1 MRRHIVFYGCS
12 DDEDVCNVLSSYQNV
27 RRESKMIVLRRSFH
41 SVTEKRSQNNDCG
54 ENSVTIVTEKKI
66 EDDGSDSSSGENVEI
81 EDKTLPIVGPPALV
95 TSEEGHAAQCTCPN
109 CDELL
114 SRFSECSIC
123 LEPLQC
129 CGPCVCPWCGGV
141 WCARCSRRMSRCAW
155 CRGSLRAPAAP
166 CLALQR
172 LVNDLMLPCRN
183 YRRGCTELLTAITRV
198 KHEEECKFDTMMC
211 PITANCCSVPFEELS
226 SHLQST
232 HNIIAVYSQKIKIL
246 IENFQT
252 KLKKTA
258 CCRTKYK
265 IILLHQKSAFVIKV
279 CIYNYH
285 VKVEV
290 MRRKL
295 GYIADVKSETKK
307 SEYCALVEFQSKA
320 LSTKSAIL
328 IENEAYGKKAE
339 VQWSDVIMKAE
350 NDEAITIHVNIGK
363 SDTDMLR
370 KDCRE
375 ST

>member
-1 MRRHIVFYGCS
+1 MRRYVANYGS
-12 DDEDVCNVLSSYQNV
+12 GSEDECCFRNDYQSL
-27 RRESKMIVLRRSFH
+27 RRESKMMLFGKPS
-41 SVTEKRSQNNDCG
+41 NDCG

-66 EDDGSDSSSGENVEI
+66 EDDTSESSSGENVDI
-81 EDKTLPIVGPPALV
+81 EDKSLPLVEGPLE
-95 TSEEGHAAQCTCPN
+95 SQESHSAQCSCPN
-109 CDELL
+109 CDEIL
-114 SRFSECSIC
+114 SRYSECSIC

-141 WCARCSRRMSRCAW
+141 WCARCSRRMTRCAW
-155 CRGSLRAPAAP
+155 CRGTLRTPAAP

-172 LVNDLMLPCRN
+172 LINDLMLPCRN
-183 YRRGCTELLTAITRV
+183 YRRGCNELLTAVSRV
-198 KHEEECKFDTMMC
+198 KHEEECKHDTMIC
-211 PITANCCSVPFEELS
+211 PIAQTCCSVPFEELS
-226 SHLQST
+226 GHLQST

-265 IILLHQKSAFVIKV
+265 IVLLYQKSAFIIKV

-295 GYIADVKSETKK
+295 GYIADIKSETKK
-307 SEYCALVEFQSKA
+307 SDYCALIEFQSKA
-320 LSTKSAIL
+320 LCTKSAIL
-328 IENEAYGKKAE
+328 IENEAYSKKAE
-339 VQWSDVIMKAE
+339 VQWSDVVMKSE

-363 SDTDMLR
+363 T
-370 KDCRE
+370 E
-375 ST
+375 SEYNIKEIAET

>member
-1 MRRHIVFYGCS
+1 MFPRIQGLVS
-12 DDEDVCNVLSSYQNV
+12 N
-27 RRESKMIVLRRSFH
+27 IFH
-41 SVTEKRSQNNDCG
+41 SVTDKRSHNNECG
-54 ENSVTIVTEKKI
+54 ENSLTIVSEKKI
-66 EDDGSDSSSGENVEI
+66 EDDSSDSSSGENVEI
-81 EDKTLPIVGPPALV
+81 EDKSLPLV
-95 TSEEGHAAQCTCPN
+95 QQSLVAPEEGHAAQCTCPN

-141 WCARCSRRMSRCAW
+141 WCGRCSRRMSRCAW
-155 CRGSLRAPAAP
+155 CRGALRAPAAP

-172 LVNDLMLPCRN
+172 LINDLMLPCRN
-183 YRRGCTELLTAITRV
+183 YRRGCTELLTAVTRV
-198 KHEEECKFDTMMC
+198 KHEEECKHDTMIC
-211 PITANCCSVPFEELS
+211 PITANCCSIPFEELS
-226 SHLQST
+226 THLQTS

-265 IILLHQKSAFVIKV
+265 IILLHQKSAFIIKV

-285 VKVEV
+285 VRVEV

-295 GYIADVKSETKK
+295 GYIADVKSETKR
-307 SEYCALVEFQSKA
+307 SDYSALVEFQSKA
-320 LSTKSAIL
+320 LCTKSAIL

-339 VQWSDVIMKAE
+339 IQWSDVIMKSE
-350 NDEAITIHVNIGK
+350 TDEAITIHVNIGK
-363 SDTDMLR
+363 SDSDLLR
-370 KDCRE
+370 KDYAE
-375 ST
+375 S